1 MSRLRAQR
9 MTRGNKTWLGICPSW
24 LGPWT
29 LDILALIWDLW
40 VFTWDIWLIVMT
52 LAGVYVGLVGVDLRL
67 DPTLYL
73 RADLSYRLREQLET
87 LLLTRQTI
95 SVWLRLTFF
104 QKDPRHQWY
113 VQGLQI
119 VPGNTTV
126 SLARSLDHGDLY
138 YDGWKISAG
147 SDWRYQHHH
156 GPSPGETLMAPCS
169 IQKLKEDW
177 QLSVGVKIG
186 AYCTYIEGK
195 TGGREKMKDD
205 ERYRKSWRINRTS
218 DFSKSR
224 QRPTSFQMQEMVCK
238 TKPRHSKKP
247 TQMWVKLINL
257 TKTRTQISLPS

>member
-29 LDILALIWDLW
+29 WDILALIWDLW

-195 TGGREKMKDD
+195 TGGREKMIVRKMTKGT
-205 ERYRKSWRINRTS
+205 ERAGGLIEQVTFQIADKGLPRSKCKRWSVKQNLGIRK
-218 DFSKSR
+218 
-224 QRPTSFQMQEMVCK
+224 
-238 TKPRHSKKP
+238 
-247 TQMWVKLINL
+247 NL
-257 TKTRTQISLPS
+257 HKCG